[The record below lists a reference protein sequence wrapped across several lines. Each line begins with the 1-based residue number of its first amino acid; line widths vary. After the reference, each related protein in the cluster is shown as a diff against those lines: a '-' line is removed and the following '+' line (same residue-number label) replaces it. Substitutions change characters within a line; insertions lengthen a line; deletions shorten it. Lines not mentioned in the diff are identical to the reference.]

1 MENQINNFI
10 ILLTNFLHRDSQLVL
25 EEPVE
30 WDKIMS
36 HARKHNMQGIVFEM
50 AVQYMDFKKLKKY
63 DSYFWET
70 ARIIAGQ
77 VFRTREFLELYSKFA
92 ENNIFPIVLKG
103 IVCRKLYGEFRDRRP
118 SGDEDILICKEE
130 FEKTKQILEANN
142 YKMAECE
149 LTKEKINTIQEVS
162 FYNKQTGSH
171 IEVHLNVMGTNNL
184 LNKKMSNCFRNVF
197 DTYILME
204 EQGVEFRT
212 LNHTDHVLY
221 LIMHAF
227 KHFIY
232 TGFGIRQV
240 IDILLYIEKYGDC
253 CDWDYIKK
261 TVTEIHAEYF
271 VSDLI
276 HIGNKYLGFSLKMW
290 KEEKCTEALFEDIIS
305 NGIFG
310 EKSPA
315 KSMSALVIS
324 SAVDDFEKKKKSS
337 TFKWILRSIFPGKE
351 WLAVNVPEARK
362 KPWGILGAY
371 FKRWKKA
378 FTFFYGERV
387 SLVGESM
394 RISGKRVALIR
405 KYEII

>member
-1 MENQINNFI
+1 
-10 ILLTNFLHRDSQLVL
+10 LLTNFLHKDSQLVL

-30 WDKIMS
+30 WDEIMC

-92 ENNIFPIVLKG
+92 ENDIFPIVLKG

-130 FEKTKQILEANN
+130 FEKTKQILEENN

-162 FYNKQTGSH
+162 FYNKQSGFH

-227 KHFIY
+227 KHFVY

-261 TVTEIHAEYF
+261 TVTEINAEYF

-276 HIGNKYLGFSLKMW
+276 HIGNKYLGFSLKLW

-305 NGIFG
+305 SGIFG

-337 TFKWILRSIFPGKE
+337 IFKWILRSIFPGKE
-351 WLAVNVPEARK
+351 WLAVNVPEAQK

-378 FTFFYGERV
+378 FTFFYGGRV